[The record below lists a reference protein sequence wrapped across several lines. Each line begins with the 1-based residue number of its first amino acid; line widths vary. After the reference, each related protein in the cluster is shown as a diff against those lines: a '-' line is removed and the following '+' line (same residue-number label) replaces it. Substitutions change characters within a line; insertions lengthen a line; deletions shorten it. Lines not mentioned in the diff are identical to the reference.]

1 MCHDLQ
7 SSEGKVGRLRWKIM
21 QCTFLQRIID
31 TDCFYIGCKNVCVCM
46 YVDTY
51 IHVSYFVCGKLT
63 FDYTKW
69 PQYEADHLPPSSAK
83 AMKG

>member
-7 SSEGKVGRLRWKIM
+7 SSELVGWKIKM
-21 QCTFLQRIID
+21 ENNAM
-31 TDCFYIGCKNVCVCM
+31 YIFEENYWYWLLLHGVQNVCM
-46 YVDTY
+46 YVGMY
-51 IHVSYFVCGKLT
+51 IHISYFVCGKLT

-69 PQYEADHLPPSSAK
+69 PHYEADHLPPSSAK